1 MTSPRERRIAIAIV
15 LSTLALAAFF
25 FAQGTVSLVATSLLG
40 AGDPTPI
47 DTPRAT
53 ADSSASKHRDATAM
67 LQRNIFDSESGD
79 MTKLPEPAAD
89 TTAPLVEDANAPPT
103 KCDGGTRL
111 VAAVVSDKNP
121 DWSFAAIAD
130 SAGKTLLYRK
140 GSEVSGKR
148 VVTVESERV
157 VLAPTSGGRQCEL
170 TMFASLTA
178 NVAPTPSAPA
188 TPAAPVEPPSDGR
201 IPESEL
207 QEGISRVSDTKYNV
221 TRALVTKLL
230 GNQAEIM
237 RSARIIPHEENG
249 VVVGVKL
256 YGIRRNSLLGQLG
269 LQNGDMLRTINGF
282 DMTSPDKALEA
293 YARLQTAQDITV
305 SAVRRGQPTNIEYAI
320 TE

>member
-148 VVTVESERV
+148 VVTV
-157 VLAPTSGGRQCEL
+157 
-170 TMFASLTA
+170 TA
-178 NVAPTPSAPA
+178 NLAEGGLKTVL
-188 TPAAPVEPPSDGR
+188 VEAGLR
-201 IPESEL
+201 IE
-207 QEGISRVSDTKYNV
+207 QV
-221 TRALVTKLL
+221 TV
-230 GNQAEIM
+230 
-237 RSARIIPHEENG
+237 
-249 VVVGVKL
+249 
-256 YGIRRNSLLGQLG
+256 
-269 LQNGDMLRTINGF
+269 F
-282 DMTSPDKALEA
+282 DMMPMTSEVEA
-293 YARLQTAQDITV
+293 V
-305 SAVRRGQPTNIEYAI
+305 AVLSRRP
-320 TE
+320 